1 VGAYHGWGEHNMSA
15 YLVHPKAIDR
25 VVAWAARRG
34 AVPGGLH
41 TAPIWRSHEDIP
53 KAVRKAAVADPHSG
67 GWGLDLGQVPP
78 DDLGTI
84 LIRQNMASVRRRY
97 SRDGRASLYG
107 PELGAA
113 MADTAPEDLPG
124 PSDQTRLWSYK
135 FRDPGVL
142 RPVDVYQDCEDLI
155 YQSQDAVDYEGSA
168 AALITEAIR
177 RDVIDAERTSRDADP

>member
-1 VGAYHGWGEHNMSA
+1 MSA

-34 AVPGGLH
+34 AVPGGLY

-53 KAVRKAAVADPHSG
+53 EPVRKAAVADPHSG

-155 YQSQDAVDYEGSA
+155 YQSQDAVGYEASA
-168 AALITEAIR
+168 AAIIAEAIR
-177 RDVIDAERTSRDADP
+177 RDAIGAGNESRDY

>member
-1 VGAYHGWGEHNMSA
+1 VSA
-15 YLVHPKAIDR
+15 NLVHPNVIDR
-25 VVAWAARRG
+25 LVAWAARRG
-34 AVPGGLH
+34 TSPGGLH
-41 TAPIWRSHEDIP
+41 TAPIWRTHDDIP
-53 KAVRKAAVADPHSG
+53 EPLQKAAVTDPHSEG
-67 GWGLDLGQVPP
+67 FGLDLGKAPR
-78 DDLGTI
+78 DELGTL
-84 LIRQNMASVRRRY
+84 LIRTNMAIVRRRY

-155 YQSQDAVDYEGSA
+155 YQSQDAVGYEASA
-168 AALITEAIR
+168 AAIIAEAIR
-177 RDVIDAERTSRDADP
+177 RDAIGAGNESRDY